1 MSQVRWSVTQGPNQK
16 SWGGGG
22 KQMTL
27 YKVGGGH
34 SHFLVLFVRP
44 IILGV

>member
-1 MSQVRWSVTQGPNQK
+1 MVSDPGAEPEVVG
-16 SWGGGG
+16 GGGG

>member
-27 YKVGGGH
+27 YKVGGGGAQP
-34 SHFLVLFVRP
+34 FFGP
-44 IILGV
+44 IC

>member
-1 MSQVRWSVTQGPNQK
+1 MVSDPGAEPEVV
-16 SWGGGG
+16 GGGG

-27 YKVGGGH
+27 YKVGGGGH